1 MAASNTH
8 GMSCEEGASN
18 DGGPNGL
25 DLMDSVNFIDAT
37 LGSRSGC
44 LATQLPDTPVKPPSK
59 RVKSD
64 SREKGEILEAIRE
77 LARKHDESFQKISS
91 IEKTTVSTSK
101 QMEKLT
107 STVQQLTMEVMQQKQ
122 TTEGMKDEIHA
133 LQAENKILKPN
144 IADCQRYSRN
154 WSLKLHGVKEE
165 DGEDVRCRVI
175 NILEKVAPR
184 IRDKLKEGVDIVHR
198 IGPRRQDGSKRSIII
213 LFALRLLRDAVWSEA
228 KGSKFLLDNNLRIT
242 EALSP
247 EDKAA
252 RKKLWP
258 LVKKARDEG
267 KKASFR
273 GPFVF
278 INGKKIYSTEV
289 TGT

>member
-1 MAASNTH
+1 
-8 GMSCEEGASN
+8 
-18 DGGPNGL
+18 
-25 DLMDSVNFIDAT
+25 
-37 LGSRSGC
+37 
-44 LATQLPDTPVKPPSK
+44 
-59 RVKSD
+59 
-64 SREKGEILEAIRE
+64 
-77 LARKHDESFQKISS
+77 
-91 IEKTTVSTSK
+91 
-101 QMEKLT
+101 
-107 STVQQLTMEVMQQKQ
+107 MEVMQQKQ

-133 LQAENKILKPN
+133 LQAENKILKAN

-154 WSLKLHGVKEE
+154 WSLKLHSVKEE

-184 IRDKLKEGVDIVHR
+184 VRDKLKEGVDIVHR

-213 LFALRLLRDAVWSEA
+213 LFALRLLRDAVWREA
-228 KGSKFLLDNNLRIT
+228 
-242 EALSP
+242 
-247 EDKAA
+247 KAA
-252 RKKLWP
+252 REKLWP

-278 INGKKIYSTEV
+278 INGKKIDSAEV